1 MAVRMRSFIIGLVV
15 GSVIAFLLGINFGRD
30 RPWLSNPFEKRDLS
44 GAVKEK
50 AGSLVE
56 GAREKLHEAT
66 KPEPSKNEPTKR

>member
-1 MAVRMRSFIIGLVV
+1 MGTRLKSFVIGLVI
-15 GSVIAFLLGINFGRD
+15 GSIIAFLLGINFGRD

-44 GAVKEK
+44 QTVKEK

-66 KPEPSKNEPTKR
+66 KPEPPKR